1 MAIRIHGVAAPVQ
14 CINPVRNIW
23 MITWKQETDD
33 EGNSTFLSETF
44 EHKPSLSE
52 IKETILTW
60 YNAAID
66 TQIISGFVWKDM
78 PVWLSME
85 NQFNYKAAY
94 DIAVQSNGKV
104 LPTFKFGTTEN
115 PIYHKFEDME
125 DLQDFY
131 LEAMTYVNE
140 TLAKGWLE
148 KDAIDWAEYANL
160 LD

>member
-1 MAIRIHGVAAPVQ
+1 MAIRIHGVASPVQ
-14 CINPVRNIW
+14 CINPVRDIW
-23 MITWKQETDD
+23 MITWKKEADE
-33 EGNSTFLSETF
+33 EGNLSFLSETF

-52 IKETILTW
+52 IKEVILAW
-60 YNAAID
+60 YNTAID
-66 TQIISGFVWKDM
+66 TEIISGFTWKDM

-85 NQFNYKAAY
+85 NQFNYKVAY
-94 DIAVQSNGKV
+94 DIAIQSNGKL

-115 PIYHKFEDME
+115 PVYHKFEDLE

-140 TLAKGWLE
+140 TLAKGWAE
-148 KDAIDWAEYANL
+148 KDAIDWEEYSKL

>member
-1 MAIRIHGVAAPVQ
+1 MAIRIHGVASPVQ
-14 CINPVRNIW
+14 CINPVRDTW
-23 MITWKQETDD
+23 MITWKKEADE
-33 EGNSTFLSETF
+33 EGNLSFLSETF

-52 IKETILTW
+52 IKEVILAW
-60 YNAAID
+60 YNTAID
-66 TQIISGFVWKDM
+66 TEIISGFTWKDM

-94 DIAVQSNGKV
+94 DIAVQSNGKL

-115 PIYHKFEDME
+115 PVYHKFKDLE

-131 LEAMTYVNE
+131 LEEMTYVNE
-140 TLAKGWLE
+140 TLAKGWAE
-148 KDAIDWAEYANL
+148 KDAIDWEEYSKL

>member
-1 MAIRIHGVAAPVQ
+1 MAIRIHGAAVPIQ
-14 CINPVRNIW
+14 CINHVRDTW
-23 MITWKQETDD
+23 MITWKQETDN
-33 EGNSTFLSETF
+33 EGNSTFLSEIF
-44 EHKPSLSE
+44 QHKPSISE
-52 IKETILTW
+52 IKDTILAW
-60 YNAAID
+60 YNAEID

-104 LPTFKFGTTEN
+104 LPTFKFGSTEN
-115 PIYHKFEDME
+115 PVYYEFKDME

-131 LEAMTYVNE
+131 LEAMTYVNQ

-148 KDAIDWAEYANL
+148 KDAIDWTQYTDL

>member
-1 MAIRIHGVAAPVQ
+1 MAIKEHGVAALVQ
-14 CINPVRNIW
+14 CINPVRNKW
-23 MITWKQETDD
+23 MITWNHETDE

-52 IKETILTW
+52 VKEVILAW

-66 TQIISGFVWKDM
+66 NQILSGFVWKDM
-78 PVWLSME
+78 PVWLSIE

-115 PIYHKFEDME
+115 PVYYKFTDME

-131 LEAMTYVNE
+131 LEGMTYVNE
-140 TLAKGWLE
+140 TLAKGWAE
-148 KDAIDWAEYANL
+148 KDAIDWEEYSKL
-160 LD
+160 LG